1 MHGAH
6 GNQTLKKVTALV
18 LAGGRGSRMGEVDKG
33 LQIFNSKPM
42 VAHVIERLQPQ
53 CDELIINANRNLD
66 IYAGFGHRVV
76 PDAIEGFAGPLAGL
90 HIGMTH
96 ASHPLI
102 VTAPCDSPFLPLDLV
117 ARLRAQLDEQGA
129 DLAVAKTFDQPHPV
143 FCLTKT
149 AIAPHLHD
157 FLAGGQRKIDKWY
170 ASLKVVEVPFD
181 DEEAAFAN
189 INTVDELRAMESK
202 AAPHG

>member
-1 MHGAH
+1 M
-6 GNQTLKKVTALV
+6 KITALI

-33 LQIFNSKPM
+33 LQIFSGQPM
-42 VAHVIERLQPQ
+42 VAHVIERLRPQ

-66 IYAGFGHRVV
+66 TYATFGHQVV
-76 PDAIEGFAGPLAGL
+76 PDAIDGFAGPLAGL

-96 ASHPLI
+96 TSHPLI

-117 ARLRAQLDEQGA
+117 ARLRTQLNLYDA

-149 AIAPHLHD
+149 ALAGHLHD
-157 FLAGGQRKIDKWY
+157 FLASGQRKIDKWY
-170 ASLKVVEVPFD
+170 ASLNVVEVPFD

-202 AAPHG
+202 IKPAD